1 MNYEDYID
9 EYYESAMTAEKLY
22 DRFIEVALELQ
33 KWMDEIDNV
42 VVKEYREALSW
53 GIYSKNKKIQKR
65 FNELKKEIEDKVN
78 ELVKS
83 REFSVIDYAYE

>member
-1 MNYEDYID
+1 MSYEDYID

-33 KWMDEIDNV
+33 KWMDAIDNV
-42 VVKEYREALSW
+42 VVKEYREALFW

-65 FNELKKEIEDKVN
+65 FNELKNEIESKVN
-78 ELVKS
+78 AL
-83 REFSVIDYAYE
+83 

>member
-33 KWMDEIDNV
+33 KWIDEIDNV

-53 GIYSKNKKIQKR
+53 VFILKTRR
-65 FNELKKEIEDKVN
+65 FRNVLMN
-78 ELVKS
+78 
-83 REFSVIDYAYE
+83 